1 MNITF
6 ADEATGEERLR
17 QLLRVVEAAPDERF
31 NMIDFSLDVEC
42 GTAYCA
48 AGWAALDPW
57 FRENTPIGEVLR
69 VLETDGGPVL
79 VQEIFLVFPALAD
92 IFGLDQ
98 DNADALFGAS
108 LALGDVVE
116 KSAVVE
122 NIRSL
127 LNGGEAWPYKED
139 HDEDDDFKDDED
151 DDL

>member
-31 NMIDFSLDVEC
+31 DMRDFHRETRC

-57 FRENTPIGEVLR
+57 FRENTPIGEVLGVISR
-69 VLETDGGPVL
+69 TDGGRTLEVMTPGCA
-79 VQEIFLVFPALAD
+79 FDSLAD
-92 IFGLDQ
+92 IFGLDR
-98 DNADALFGAS
+98 NDAVILFGAT
-108 LALGDVVE
+108 LNRWDVVDKCE
-116 KSAVVE
+116 VVE

-127 LNGGEAWPYKED
+127 LGGGPVNDYTD
-139 HDEDDDFKDDED
+139 YNDSDEDED
-151 DDL
+151 L